1 MSRRRVSHSPDREER
16 KRHGKFSLSKVRDK
30 SAERDSVRT
39 VLPSLADRLIGN
51 QGVRKLS
58 GGESAQDNERHSE
71 FRRPAMQTERDRAL
85 EFQ

>member
-16 KRHGKFSLSKVRDK
+16 KRHGKFSLSRVRDK
-30 SAERDSVRT
+30 SEVRDSVRT
-39 VLPSLADRLIGN
+39 VLPSLAGRLIGN

-71 FRRPAMQTERDRAL
+71 FRRPAMQTGRDRAL